1 MYTVQGVPCPITFA
15 LIDVF
20 NLYKLIGNLFK
31 SLFWK
36 CNLYMTPHAVSLLVC
51 LSVIISLK
59 GGKLHCNAPI
69 GAVVT
74 YHEHFYEQSFPNP
87 HSHLRTSPLHLQH
100 SPTSSFIKSN
110 LFLFS
115 IALGLCIYCNL
126 SIHTRTH
133 LINFAREL
141 CPQTIPRKAP
151 LQSRAER
158 RRSPLCLDR
167 LVHSSHWLLHTT

>member
-1 MYTVQGVPCPITFA
+1 MF
-15 LIDVF
+15 LI
-20 NLYKLIGNLFK
+20 YISSSTLFK

-36 CNLYMTPHAVSLLVC
+36 CDFYMTPHAVSLLVC

-115 IALGLCIYCNL
+115 IALGLCIYCKL
-126 SIHTRTH
+126 SIHPRTH
-133 LINFAREL
+133 SSYQFCQGAVPTNDTPNGAIAESGRKKNVSNL
-141 CPQTIPRKAP
+141 PRQVSSKFT
-151 LQSRAER
+151 
-158 RRSPLCLDR
+158 
-167 LVHSSHWLLHTT
+167 LVIHGYFTLPR

>member
-1 MYTVQGVPCPITFA
+1 
-15 LIDVF
+15 
-20 NLYKLIGNLFK
+20 
-31 SLFWK
+31 
-36 CNLYMTPHAVSLLVC
+36 MTPHAVSLLVC

-59 GGKLHCNAPI
+59 VGKLHCNAPI

-167 LVHSSHWLLHTT
+167 LVHSSHWLDPVTSHYLDRLDHTARQRLVQIACLERLAHPAYSI

>member
-1 MYTVQGVPCPITFA
+1 MHPLHQCFSSSFGE
-15 LIDVF
+15 
-20 NLYKLIGNLFK
+20 
-31 SLFWK
+31 

-100 SPTSSFIKSN
+100 SPTSSFIKSVP
-110 LFLFS
+110 FFHRS
-115 IALGLCIYCNL
+115 GFFFVYIATCPFILAPI
-126 SIHTRTH
+126 H

>member
-1 MYTVQGVPCPITFA
+1 MF
-15 LIDVF
+15 LI
-20 NLYKLIGNLFK
+20 YISSSTLFK

-36 CNLYMTPHAVSLLVC
+36 CDFYMTPHAVSLLVC

-87 HSHLRTSPLHLQH
+87 HYHLRTSPLHLQH

-110 LFLFS
+110 LFLFFHRS
-115 IALGLCIYCNL
+115 GFMYILQRVQ
-126 SIHTRTH
+126 SIHPRTH
-133 LINFAREL
+133 SSYQFCQGAVPTNDTPKGAIAESGRKKKVSTL
-141 CPQTIPRKAP
+141 PRQVSSQFTLVRP
-151 LQSRAER
+151 GYFTLSR
-158 RRSPLCLDR
+158 
-167 LVHSSHWLLHTT
+167 